1 MDIAIQY
8 INEILTLPV
17 TKLLAGFSGSVV
29 LILLV
34 LRYVLD
40 RRLHSRN
47 VSREDIK
54 LLHDLSFDF
63 HSTEKDTVDR
73 LYAEEVFKYVYGLDV
88 LFEEV
93 VVLLRSQCPKKAIY
107 EYKRHRYFLKLNE
120 NKTKFK
126 YKEPLE
132 VIAPIY
138 FLFESVR
145 NLTKNMQFVFLI
157 STTLMLYFFGSY
169 VIASSIEGYAV
180 DNLLIFIFFIP
191 YGVLLMLIS
200 LFLGNRIISYAVYS
214 SSQKGT
220 ETYLPIDIQTE
231 GV

>member
-1 MDIAIQY
+1 MDIAINY

-17 TKLLAGFSGSVV
+17 TKLLAGFSGSIVI
-29 LILLV
+29 ILLV

-54 LLHDLSFDF
+54 LLHDMSFDF
-63 HSTEKDTVDR
+63 PSTEKNTVDR

-88 LFEEV
+88 SFEEV
-93 VVLLRSQCPKKAIY
+93 VVLLSSPCPKKAIY

-120 NKTKFK
+120 KKIRFK
-126 YKEPLE
+126 YKDPLE

-138 FLFESVR
+138 FLFEPVR
-145 NLTKNMQFVFLI
+145 KLTKNMQFVFLI
-157 STTLMLYFFGSY
+157 STTLMMYFLGVY
-169 VIASSIEGYAV
+169 VMAYSIEGYAAN
-180 DNLLIFIFFIP
+180 NLLISIFFIP
-191 YGVLLMLIS
+191 CGVLIMFIS

-220 ETYLPIDIQTE
+220 ETYLPIEISAK